1 MNLTKVI
8 RWGLLLLTIAA
19 VIAKPFFG
27 ISAGPSA
34 YWLLPFL
41 LLLLWLVLMF
51 QPRYR
56 FTALSLLLGTFELFP
71 LLILYFFYL
80 LFGSA
85 FKDLIYQDILLMLP
99 LGIPGVVAGVI
110 ALLPFTRQDKDSLY
124 LARIGLALA
133 SLGTVAS
140 LIWRVVISLI

>member
-1 MNLTKVI
+1 MNLIKAI
-8 RWGLLLLTIAA
+8 RWGLLLLTVAA
-19 VIAKPFFG
+19 VIAYPFFG

-41 LLLLWLVLMF
+41 LLLIWFVLMF

-56 FTALSLLLGTFELFP
+56 FTVLSLLLGTFELLP
-71 LLILYFFYL
+71 LLVLYFFYL
-80 LFGSA
+80 LFGST

-99 LGIPGVVAGVI
+99 LGILGIVAGVI
-110 ALLPFTRQDKDSLY
+110 ALLPFTRQNKESLY

-133 SLGTVAS
+133 SIGTVAS
-140 LIWRVVISLI
+140 LVWRVVTSLI

>member
-1 MNLTKVI
+1 MNLIKAI
-8 RWGLLLLTIAA
+8 RWGLILLTVAA
-19 VIAKPFFG
+19 VIAYPFFG

-41 LLLLWLVLMF
+41 MLLIWFVLMF

-56 FTALSLLLGTFELFP
+56 FTVISLLLGTFELLP
-71 LLILYFFYL
+71 LLVLYFFYL
-80 LFGSA
+80 LFGST

-99 LGIPGVVAGVI
+99 LGILGIVAGVI
-110 ALLPFTRQDKDSLY
+110 ALLPFTRQNKESLY

-133 SLGTVAS
+133 SIGTVAS
-140 LIWRVVISLI
+140 LVWRVVTSLI